1 MKQSNAI
8 DLEEFTDTITL
19 MNTKLLA
26 IAALVILLLGA
37 GGLYFLSQNKPQTQ
51 DTTNKAATESEK
63 SSGKSLM
70 DLISLGQNQ
79 RCTFST
85 ANEGG
90 STEGTFYVSQGN
102 VRGDFKVK
110 TSQGKESQ
118 MSMIRSGDTNYM
130 WGSDLQTGIKM
141 KLSLEDL
148 SKNTQANQYSS
159 VDPSAKA
166 DYNCMP
172 WTVDSS
178 LFTPPSNVKFTDL
191 SSMMDK
197 MQGPTGT
204 QTGSGSNPCDQI
216 TDPEDKTA
224 CENAMQQ

>member
-1 MKQSNAI
+1 MNA
-8 DLEEFTDTITL
+8 
-19 MNTKLLA
+19 KLLA
-26 IAALVILLLGA
+26 IAASVILLLGA
-37 GGLYFLSQNKPQTQ
+37 GGLYLFSQNKPQTQ
-51 DTTNKAATESEK
+51 DIANQAATESEK

-85 ANEGG
+85 TNESG
-90 STEGTFYVSQGN
+90 STQGTYYLSEAN
-102 VRGDFKVK
+102 LRGDFKVK

-118 MSMIRSGDTNYM
+118 MSMIRSGDTSYM

-148 SKNTQANQYSS
+148 SKNKEVNQYSS
-159 VDPSAKA
+159 VNPSAKA
-166 DYNCMP
+166 DYNCVP

-191 SSMMDK
+191 SS
-197 MQGPTGT
+197 
-204 QTGSGSNPCDQI
+204 NPCDQI

-224 CENAMQQ
+224 CENASGQ